1 MYPVSSRLSAKPPV
15 CHSVSSYEATVFS
28 GGTKLVDSWFGLLF
42 ISRIYYSFSEVF
54 LDSFE
59 GSLFFCFGVFLC
71 SDAYLE
77 PYQTPT
83 MKFFGKNN

>member
-1 MYPVSSRLSAKPPV
+1 MYPVSSRLSAKLPV
-15 CHSVSSYEATVFS
+15 CHYEATVFS

-54 LDSFE
+54 LASFEE